1 MADTVVIKRKKPI
14 RIGTVLLYI
23 FAIVWAVC
31 TLFPVLVTVL
41 ASFKSNSEI
50 YLNLLSLPQEWL
62 FSNYVSANETAH
74 ALRTITN
81 SLMVAFF
88 TTIANTIVGMMAGYI
103 LSRKSYGFLK
113 YVYLFFMIGVM
124 VPVHCTLVPINNIA
138 TALSAKNN
146 LMFLILV
153 YVAFNMSQA
162 IFLYVG
168 FLDSIGKDI
177 DEAAII
183 DGCNDWSLLWR
194 ILFPICKPILAT
206 EAIFIFIAGYS
217 ELVFS
222 MILMTDERRF
232 TVSRAMLNFS
242 SVHTQDIAPQFAFVV
257 MSFIPMVIIYVIFH
271 NQIEK
276 GMLSGAIKG

>member
-1 MADTVVIKRKKPI
+1 MSDTISRKSKKPVKVSTI
-14 RIGTVLLYI
+14 FLYI
-23 FAIVWAVC
+23 FAIMWAVL
-31 TLFPVLVTVL
+31 TLFPVFVTVL

-50 YLNLLSLPQEWL
+50 YLNLLSLPQKWL
-62 FSNYVSANETAH
+62 FSNYVSANKTAN
-74 ALRTITN
+74 ALRTVGN
-81 SLMVAFF
+81 SLTVAFC
-88 TTIANTIVGMMAGYI
+88 TTVANTLVGMMAGYI

-146 LMFLILV
+146 LFFLILV

-168 FLDSIGKDI
+168 FLDSIGRDI

-257 MSFIPMVIIYVIFH
+257 LSFIPMVIIYIVFH
-271 NQIEK
+271 SQIEK